1 MHHLVQL
8 HEIKIIFGAVGAFIV
23 ELEHAHVL
31 LLDLHGTIG
40 EWVCGMLASGDGD
53 DHIRGQ
59 HCAIGSFNT
68 LWRNAKYLTHRIL
81 VIKTFANIQVFI
93 RIIKKTAIYLIRYK
107 ANGPIP

>member
-1 MHHLVQL
+1 MLVQL
-8 HEIKIIFGAVGAFIV
+8 HEIKIILGAIGTFVV
-23 ELEHAHVL
+23 ELEHTHVL
-31 LLDLHGTIG
+31 LLDFHSSVVEGVG
-40 EWVCGMLASGDGD
+40 GMLASGDGD

-93 RIIKKTAIYLIRYK
+93 RIIKKTAIYLRRYK

>member
-40 EWVCGMLASGDGD
+40 EWVCGMLASGNGD

-59 HCAIGSFNT
+59 HSAIGSFYT
-68 LWRNAKYLTHRIL
+68 FWRDTKNSTHWSLVTYIDCKYRD
-81 VIKTFANIQVFI
+81 
-93 RIIKKTAIYLIRYK
+93 YY
-107 ANGPIP
+107 